1 MQGRSVPSIPVRPH
15 DYLNILIERDE
26 EAHKALNRKL
36 PEFAPQH
43 LGDIGLFDPE
53 KIGSLNLFQ
62 AANFH
67 DRVDLENEPRLYQ
80 VLFGIRHTDILEDIP
95 VPGLVSLLPHGSL
108 SFAIR

>member
-53 KIGSLNLFQ
+53 KM
-62 AANFH
+62 
-67 DRVDLENEPRLYQ
+67 
-80 VLFGIRHTDILEDIP
+80 LFGIRHTDILEDIP